1 MFPSPCAIM
10 RLSSARKVF
19 GERFMPRGFQDTQI
33 FICSLRVCV
42 CGGGGAQKNPHSL
55 QGVEDN
61 SRKGTA
67 NIFRSAWRNIFR
79 CEVRLGAFS
88 SAIRDSSTKITGKLN
103 CRGEMDSKF
112 TLMQASYATEFP
124 ATTATLKD
132 EIKWTP
138 CSSSVTMTVS
148 TDV

>member
-1 MFPSPCAIM
+1 VRLCALAA
-10 RLSSARKVF
+10 RGRFSASGSCHADSKTLRSSYV
-19 GERFMPRGFQDTQI
+19 
-33 FICSLRVCV
+33 LYVCV
-42 CGGGGAQKNPHSL
+42 WGGGGAQNNPHSL